1 MNFDPDKVAHE
12 LSVRGKSWAEKDAQY
27 RALDDATKSILAGIA
42 TNFEGSE
49 ALKERSARASDEY
62 RYQHLKSLSEA
73 RTKATI
79 AKVNYDV
86 YKTWI
91 DMKRTELSYQKAEM
105 GIR

>member
-1 MNFDPDKVAHE
+1 MNFDPDENAAE
-12 LSVRGKSWAEKDAQY
+12 LSLRGKAWAEHDGAFK
-27 RALDDATKSILAGIA
+27 ALDDATKSILSSIA
-42 TNFEGSE
+42 THFEGSE

>member
-1 MNFDPDKVAHE
+1 MNFDPDKSAAE
-12 LSVRGKSWAEKDAQY
+12 LSSRGISWAELDGAYK
-27 RALDDATKSILAGIA
+27 ALDDATKSILSDIAGRS
-42 TNFEGSE
+42 EGSE
-49 ALKERSARASDEY
+49 ASKEREARASDGY
-62 RYQHLKSLSEA
+62 RSHLKSLSEA
-73 RTKATI
+73 RTLAAI

>member
-1 MNFDPDKVAHE
+1 MNFDPDKSAAE
-12 LSVRGKSWAEKDAQY
+12 LSMRGIAWAELDGAYKT
-27 RALDDATKSILAGIA
+27 LDDATKSILSGIA

-49 ALKERSARASDEY
+49 AFKEREARASDEY

>member
-27 RALDDATKSILAGIA
+27 RALDDATKSILCEIAGKMD
-42 TNFEGSE
+42 GSE
-49 ALKERSARASDEY
+49 ASKERSARASADF
-62 RYQHLKSLSEA
+62 YQHLTDLADA
-73 RTKATI
+73 RTLAAV
-79 AKVNYDV
+79 AKISYDV

-91 DMKRTELSYQKAEM
+91 DMKRSELSYQKAEM

>member
-27 RALDDATKSILAGIA
+27 RALDDATKSILCEIAGKMD
-42 TNFEGSE
+42 GSE
-49 ALKERSARASDEY
+49 ASKERSARASADFN
-62 RYQHLKSLSEA
+62 QHLTDLADA
-73 RTKATI
+73 RTLAAL
-79 AKVNYDV
+79 AKISYDV

-91 DMKRTELSYQKAEM
+91 DMKRSELSYQKAEM